1 MGVPPTGRICPETG
15 NQLRTRNPQH
25 QKPGSLSVKVEGG
38 DNVGNETALADVLNL
53 KKIADKDEGPNDKAL
68 GFKLPV
74 SLDYVAQGNSSG

>member
-1 MGVPPTGRICPETG
+1 MY
-15 NQLRTRNPQH
+15 
-25 QKPGSLSVKVEGG
+25 
-38 DNVGNETALADVLNL
+38 DVLNL